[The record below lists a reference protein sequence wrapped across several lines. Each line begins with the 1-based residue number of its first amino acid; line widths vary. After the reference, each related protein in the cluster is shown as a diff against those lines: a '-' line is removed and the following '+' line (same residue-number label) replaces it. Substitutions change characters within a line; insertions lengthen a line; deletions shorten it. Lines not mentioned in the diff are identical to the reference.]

1 MKAKEFLKT
10 KNIVIAIALI
20 LVLAFTMAA
29 CGSDGENGGS
39 TFGKNATELVLGQT
53 NIIENVA
60 EFTLFKVQTTKKI
73 TASLAGDIYYD
84 NQNDGETYVDMIFDI
99 KNLKA
104 EDVSSEDF
112 MIASAEGSDGTQYS
126 ISLYAVETNNAT
138 YVSAYENI
146 APLSSARFHC
156 AFSVPETETSLKIN
170 ITVGEEKYSYIYSVG
185 AKINQAV
192 SIAKG
197 EKLEAED
204 YAELE
209 FKGIEYTDDLLPSNT
224 NGSYN
229 HYEVDDSENTY
240 LVVKYNVKNLQG
252 SAKQADTFA
261 GIKAVYMDKYTY
273 TGFVVVEDKDGK
285 GFSSYED
292 IKPLSTGKCYCLI
305 EVPKSVAENEVKLEI
320 SFDSKDYTFIGK

>member
-10 KNIVIAIALI
+10 KKIVIAIALI

-39 TFGKNATELVLGQT
+39 TFGKNATELVLGHT

-170 ITVGEEKYSYIYSVG
+170 ITVGEEKYSYICVRTQWCLNRTVSRLQQSHWKVSSLNH
-185 AKINQAV
+185 INEGV
-192 SIAKG
+192 SCKPRCLLCAP
-197 EKLEAED
+197 EA
-204 YAELE
+204 
-209 FKGIEYTDDLLPSNT
+209 PSR
-224 NGSYN
+224 
-229 HYEVDDSENTY
+229 
-240 LVVKYNVKNLQG
+240 
-252 SAKQADTFA
+252 
-261 GIKAVYMDKYTY
+261 I
-273 TGFVVVEDKDGK
+273 
-285 GFSSYED
+285 
-292 IKPLSTGKCYCLI
+292 
-305 EVPKSVAENEVKLEI
+305 I
-320 SFDSKDYTFIGK
+320 SFLKSDHPQS